1 MLVEKEIKKLA
12 NEKEYVKVF
21 NYFHDEYT
29 GMMKDFLI
37 RHEVELNEN
46 DNLINYIIKARC
58 FTPKVAGYTI
68 PISNAMYSE
77 TLPENMKYELL
88 MNSYQTV
95 KDVFSK

>member
-1 MLVEKEIKKLA
+1 MLIEKEIEELA
-12 NEKEYVKVF
+12 NEKEYIKVF

-37 RHEVELNEN
+37 RHKVKINDD

-68 PISNAMYSE
+68 PISNAMYSD

-88 MNSYQTV
+88 MNSYPIV